1 MVARYGPDLV
11 CSPLNCGTPPS
22 PPHAQVRTPD
32 SRGTILHVALHGS
45 LFDTTRDTW
54 QVTAECTSYR
64 CQAVIT
70 CQPGYRVPGAGQGG
84 VGDSGS
90 R

>member
-1 MVARYGPDLV
+1 MWLYK
-11 CSPLNCGTPPS
+11 
-22 PPHAQVRTPD
+22 
-32 SRGTILHVALHGS
+32 LHY
-45 LFDTTRDTW
+45 TTRDTW

-90 R
+90 RWVKL

>member
-1 MVARYGPDLV
+1 M
-11 CSPLNCGTPPS
+11 S
-22 PPHAQVRTPD
+22 
-32 SRGTILHVALHGS
+32 LHVALHAA
-45 LFDTTRDTW
+45 LYYTWLNTCNYTTRGTHTCHYMWLYTLHYTTNDTW

-90 R
+90 RWVKL